1 MAAAVED
8 ALRSRGLEV
17 FITELP
23 ISPERLRRQIVEAA
37 RKKQEATR

>member
-1 MAAAVED
+1 VAAAVED

-23 ISPERLRRQIVEAA
+23 ISPERLRRQIVRAE
-37 RKKQEATR
+37 RNKQEATP